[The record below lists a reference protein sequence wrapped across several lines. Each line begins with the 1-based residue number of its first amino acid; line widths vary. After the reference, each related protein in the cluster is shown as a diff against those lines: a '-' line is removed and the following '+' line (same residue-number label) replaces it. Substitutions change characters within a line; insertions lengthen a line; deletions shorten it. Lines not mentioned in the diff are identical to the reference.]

1 MLDVIE
7 YSTKAIELYER
18 TGWTLVDRR
27 PAEWTMSDGR
37 RPVERIYCADPRSNR
52 LA

>member
-7 YSTKAIELYER
+7 RSSNAIELYER
-18 TGWTLVDRR
+18 TGWTLVDTR

-37 RPVERIYCADPRSNR
+37 RPVERV
-52 LA
+52 